1 MSLAIV
7 YSRAGIGIEAPLVTV
22 EVHLSN
28 GLPSLSIVGLPEAAV
43 KESKDRV
50 RSAIINSNFDFPA
63 RRITINLAPADLP
76 KEGGRFDLPI
86 ALGIL
91 AASGQVNSDFLN
103 RYEFVGE
110 LALTG
115 ELRSIKGILP
125 ISLACQEAKRTLIV
139 PASNAEEAGLI
150 PKASAKQANHLL
162 QVCELLNQQ
171 AELASCPPPSH
182 LSGHHYSVD
191 IADVIAQDAAKRALL
206 IAASGHHH
214 LVFVGPPGTGK
225 SMLAHRLPTILSPMN
240 EQEAKESAA
249 IYSVSHFGFD
259 ARSFFQRKIRT
270 PHHSCSAPALIG
282 GGSHPKPG
290 EISLSHRGVLFLD
303 EFTEFDRFVL
313 DNLREPMESGKV
325 TISRAASQMEYPAQF
340 LLVAAMNP
348 CPCGHFGN
356 PKSHCR
362 CTPDQ
367 IRRYLGKISGPLL
380 DRIDL
385 QVEVPLLTEEQLTQ
399 GNPAN
404 SPTSQ
409 DFQQQ
414 VLDCQLLQQ
423 DRQNKLNAELA
434 ANELEQFA
442 NLSKDAQELMS
453 LSLKQ
458 LNLSARSYHRII
470 KVARTIADLARSAN
484 IEPQHISE
492 TLGYRKLERYLAQLP

>member
-7 YSRAGIGIEAPLVTV
+7 FSRAGIGIEAPLVTV

-28 GLPSLSIVGLPEAAV
+28 GLPSLNIVGLPEAAV

-91 AASGQVNSDFLN
+91 AASGQINDDLLN
-103 RYEFVGE
+103 QFEFVGE

-115 ELRSIKGILP
+115 ELRSIHGVLP
-125 ISLACQEAKRTLIV
+125 ITLACQEAGRALIV
-139 PASNAEEAGLI
+139 PTSNADEVGLI
-150 PKASAKQANHLL
+150 PKSGAKQASHLL

-171 AELASCPPPSH
+171 NTLPACPLPQS
-182 LSGHHYSVD
+182 SNHHKYEID
-191 IADVIAQDAAKRALL
+191 ISDVIAQEAAKRALL
-206 IAASGHHH
+206 ISASGSHH
-214 LVFVGPPGTGK
+214 LLFVGPPGTGK
-225 SMLAHRLPTILSPMN
+225 SMLAHRLPTILSPMS
-240 EQEAKESAA
+240 QLEAKESAA

-259 ARSFFQRKIRT
+259 AKNFYQRKIRS

-290 EISLSHRGVLFLD
+290 EISLSHKGVLFLD
-303 EFTEFDRFVL
+303 EFTEFNRHVL

-325 TISRAASQMEYPAQF
+325 TISRAASRMTYPAHF
-340 LLVAAMNP
+340 LLIAAMNP
-348 CPCGHFGN
+348 CTCGHFGN
-356 PKSHCR
+356 SRAICR

-367 IRRYLGKISGPLL
+367 IRRYLSKISGPLL

-385 QVEVPLLTEEQLTQ
+385 QVEVPLLSDEQLTN
-399 GNPAN
+399 GNPTN
-404 SPTSQ
+404 TLTSKDYRKQVLTSQ
-409 DFQQQ
+409 KI
-414 VLDCQLLQQ
+414 QLN
-423 DRQNKLNAELA
+423 RQGKLNAELSSK
-434 ANELEQFA
+434 ELEEHA
-442 NLSKDAQELMS
+442 LLTTTAKDLMRH
-453 LSLKQ
+453 SLKQ

-470 KVARTIADLARSAN
+470 KVARTIADLADSKK

>member
-28 GLPSLSIVGLPEAAV
+28 GLPSLSIVGLPETAV

-91 AASGQVNSDFLN
+91 AASGQINGDFLN

-115 ELRSIKGILP
+115 ELRSIKGVLP
-125 ISLACQEAKRTLIV
+125 IALACQQAQRTLVV
-139 PASNAEEAGLI
+139 PANNAKEAGLI
-150 PKASAKQANHLL
+150 PTALSKQANHLL

-171 AELASCPPPSH
+171 TELASCPPPSH
-182 LSGHHYSVD
+182 VNGHSYSLD
-191 IADVIAQDAAKRALL
+191 ISDVIAQEAAKRALL
-206 IAASGHHH
+206 ISASGHHH
-214 LVFVGPPGTGK
+214 LIFIGPPGTGK
-225 SMLAHRLPTILSPMN
+225 SMLAQRMPTILSPMQ
-240 EQEAKESAA
+240 ESEAKESAA

-259 ARSFFQRKIRT
+259 ASSFFKRKIRN

-290 EISLSHRGVLFLD
+290 EISLAHEGVLFLD
-303 EFTEFDRFVL
+303 EFTEFNRHVL
-313 DNLREPMESGKV
+313 DNLREPLESGKV
-325 TISRAASQMEYPAQF
+325 TISRAASQMEYPSKF
-340 LLVAAMNP
+340 LLLAATNL
-348 CPCGHFGN
+348 CQCGHYGSSV
-356 PKSHCR
+356 KSCR

-385 QVEVPLLTEEQLTQ
+385 QVEVPLLSEEQLTK

-404 SPTSQ
+404 TATSQ
-409 DFQQQ
+409 DYRQQ
-414 VLDCQLLQQ
+414 VVQCTQIQLQRQQ
-423 DRQNKLNAELA
+423 KLNGQLGTK
-434 ANELEQFA
+434 ELEQFA
-442 NLSKDAQELMS
+442 LLSDKAQTLMTQS
-453 LSLKQ
+453 LQQ
-458 LNLSARSYHRII
+458 LQLSARSYHRII
-470 KVARTIADLARSAN
+470 KVARTIADLAQSKT
-484 IEPQHISE
+484 IEPEHISE

>member
-1 MSLAIV
+1 MSLAVV
-7 YSRAGIGIEAPLVTV
+7 YSRAGIGIQSPLVTV

-91 AASGQVNSDFLN
+91 AASGQINSDLLKQ
-103 RYEFVGE
+103 YEFVGE

-125 ISLACQEAKRTLIV
+125 ISLACQAARRILIV
-139 PASNAEEAGLI
+139 PTSNADEAGLI
-150 PKASAKQANHLL
+150 ANCHAKQANHLL

-171 AELASCPPPSH
+171 SDLATCLPPSDVTPN
-182 LSGHHYSVD
+182 HYKKD
-191 IADVIAQDAAKRALL
+191 ISDVIAQESAKRALL

-214 LVFVGPPGTGK
+214 LLFVGPPGTGK
-225 SMLAHRLPTILSPMN
+225 SMLAHRLPSILSPMN

-259 ARSFFQRKIRT
+259 AKRFYQRKIRT

-282 GGSHPKPG
+282 GGSQPKPG

-303 EFTEFDRFVL
+303 EFTEFNRYVL

-325 TISRAASQMEYPAQF
+325 TISRAASQMEYPAHF
-340 LLVAAMNP
+340 LLIAAMNP
-348 CPCGHFGN
+348 CLCGHYGN
-356 PKSHCR
+356 PAGNCR

-367 IRRYLGKISGPLL
+367 IRRYLNKISGPLL

-385 QVEVPLLTEEQLTQ
+385 QVEVPLLTEEQLTN
-399 GNPAN
+399 GNSKN
-404 SPTSQ
+404 ILTSKNYRAMVSKAQ
-409 DFQQQ
+409 K
-414 VLDCQLLQQ
+414 
-423 DRQNKLNAELA
+423 RQIKRQAKLNSQLSSS
-434 ANELEQFA
+434 ELEDFA
-442 NLSKDAQELMS
+442 PLSDSAKKLMKQS
-453 LSLKQ
+453 LQQ

-470 KVARTIADLARSAN
+470 KVARTTADLAQSDF

-492 TLGYRKLERYLAQLP
+492 TLGYRKLERYLANLP

>member
-91 AASGQVNSDFLN
+91 AASGQIDDERLDHF
-103 RYEFVGE
+103 EFVGE

-115 ELRSIKGILP
+115 ELRAVKGVLP
-125 ISLACQEAKRTLIV
+125 IGLACQEAKRTLIV
-139 PASNAEEAGLI
+139 PKQNAQEAGII
-150 PKASAKQANHLL
+150 PTVKALQADHLL
-162 QVCELLNQQ
+162 QVCDLLSHQTN
-171 AELASCPPPSH
+171 LAKCPAPDYNYKDN
-182 LSGHHYSVD
+182 SGLD
-191 IADVIAQDAAKRALL
+191 ISDVIAQESAKRALL
-206 IAASGHHH
+206 ICASGNHH
-214 LVFVGPPGTGK
+214 LLFVGPPGTGK
-225 SMLAHRLPTILSPMN
+225 SMLAHRLPTILTKMN

-259 ARSFFQRKIRT
+259 AQQFFQRKIRS

-282 GGSHPKPG
+282 GGSQPKPG

-303 EFTEFDRFVL
+303 EFTEFDRHVL
-313 DNLREPMESGKV
+313 DNLREPMESGRV
-325 TISRAASQMEYPAQF
+325 TISRAASQMEYPARF
-340 LLVAAMNP
+340 LLIAAMNP

-356 PKSHCR
+356 PKAQCR

-367 IRRYLGKISGPLL
+367 IRRYLGKISGPML

-385 QVEVPLLTEEQLTQ
+385 QVEVPLLTEKQLTL
-399 GNPAN
+399 GNPENTASSN
-404 SPTSQ
+404 
-409 DFQQQ
+409 DLRQQ
-414 VLDCQLLQQ
+414 VIQCQKIQYQ
-423 DRQNKLNAELA
+423 RQGKLNAELESK
-434 ANELEQFA
+434 ELDEFA
-442 NLSKDAQELMS
+442 QLSSDAQALMS
-453 LSLKQ
+453 QSLKQ

-470 KVARTIADLARSAN
+470 KVARTIADLALSKS

-492 TLGYRKLERYLAQLP
+492 TLSYRKLERYLAQLP